1 MPWRWL
7 DGQLSP
13 EEQLVNCWLSFEDY
27 PEGEEDPSAAFSALS
42 LASQRPAVLQ
52 KAVVERS
59 FRTGPW
65 QGIISSKVISQELL
79 VQISRQLKEA

>member
-1 MPWRWL
+1 M

-13 EEQLVNCWLSFEDY
+13 EEQLMNCWLSLEDY
-27 PEGEEDPSAAFSALS
+27 PERKKDPSAAAFSALS
-42 LASQRPAVLQ
+42 LAIRRRAVLQ

-65 QGIISSKVISQELL
+65 QGIISSKVISQELP
-79 VQISRQLKEA
+79 VQINRHLEEA